1 MQKDITQ
8 KELEGYNDVF
18 ADIYNELIFGGKQ
31 VLREEDLIAL
41 PTESFTRNTDG
52 TVHQGLRDVRKAD
65 KRNGEYRLIWCI
77 ENQSGTDNTMPERI
91 MGYEYAAYEEQIKA
105 LMAENKKK
113 NISAV
118 TRRLHAHQ
126 KLAPVVTVVMNW
138 SEEEWT
144 GPRCLHDMLEFPE
157 ELEEEL
163 RPLVSDYSFHLI
175 EMARLPEEV
184 RRRFRSDF
192 RILAEYAATRKE
204 PEKWEEFLQT
214 DSLRMLHPEEVLDA
228 LKAVSGDIRYGQ
240 IMNQLTKREKE
251 EGVKMCVVAEKLERI
266 GIEKGMQEGHRRGVQ
281 EGRRQGMQ
289 EGRLRGMQEGIHQN
303 MLQVICNMLRK
314 NRSEE
319 EILELTECS
328 REVLEEARA
337 LLQDEC

>member
-1 MQKDITQ
+1 
-8 KELEGYNDVF
+8 
-18 ADIYNELIFGGKQ
+18 
-31 VLREEDLIAL
+31 
-41 PTESFTRNTDG
+41 
-52 TVHQGLRDVRKAD
+52 
-65 KRNGEYRLIWCI
+65 
-77 ENQSGTDNTMPERI
+77 

-113 NISAV
+113 KNSAV
-118 TRRLHAHQ
+118 TRRIHAHQ

-184 RRRFRSDF
+184 RRRFQSDF

-214 DSLRMLHPEEVLDA
+214 DSLRMLHSEEVLDA
-228 LKAVSGDIRYGQ
+228 LKAVSEDARYGQ
-240 IMNQLTKREKE
+240 IMKQLTKKEKE
-251 EGVKMCVVAEKLERI
+251 EGVKMCAVAEKLEKI
-266 GIEKGMQEGHRRGVQ
+266 GIEKGIQ

-289 EGRLRGMQEGIHQN
+289 GGRRQGMQEGVHQN

-314 NRSEE
+314 NRSEA

-328 REVLEEARA
+328 REVLEEARR
-337 LLQDEC
+337 LLQN